1 MMSNA
6 AIQKSSPLLVS
17 GRSRASGGLLV
28 SLLRLPVMLLDL
40 MIDWQQSS
48 EERATMTNLSGR
60 QLRDI
65 GLSAEAMQRMAAKV
79 RWNRR
84 I

>member
-1 MMSNA
+1 MSNA

-17 GRSRASGGLLV
+17 GRGRASGGLLGA
-28 SLLRLPVMLLDL
+28 LLRLPVVLLDL

-48 EERATMTNLSGR
+48 EERATMANLSGR

-65 GLSAEAMQRMAAKV
+65 GLSAESMKAMAARA
-79 RWNRR
+79 RWERQ